1 MLNLKNKTRLTV
13 EVDHIGGRYVMLD
26 VTNPDGQKKSI
37 AYHYDNVRGKWICVR
52 DGAPVAENLSALFD
66 ILVAAHDATLP
77 AVEGD
82 LYAREK

>member
-13 EVDHIGGRYVMLD
+13 DD
-26 VTNPDGQKKSI
+26 V
-37 AYHYDNVRGKWICVR
+37 
-52 DGAPVAENLSALFD
+52 
-66 ILVAAHDATLP
+66 LVAAHDAMLP